1 MHALTHVITW
11 SPQEKRWKRI
21 DASTASRDW
30 GGHTVSADK
39 RVFVCELCKQY
50 VLLTQA
56 GLQPAHFRHNKNE
69 DDKSCPDR
77 VVSGGSLS
85 YEPRR
90 FSFPLKLSV
99 SGNKVSF
106 LLGLMIPREIAN
118 LLKETATEEKVSIQP
133 INDGAN
139 MAPGPIKFSFDRLLG
154 QGIVY
159 LPVGD
164 EPQKSYQIQISQ
176 PMRDILHWP
185 QETPGIESPGAVF
198 DGNSCK
204 RIPLDGDIEV
214 GRIYWLFTILNDLH
228 LYKIPGLEIELQNI
242 QIRSRSSLYSP
253 AWKLYRIKAKDF
265 KKESAEFFLQFK
277 LRLTEKPI
285 KLFPLWPLTI
295 KRPYAVT
302 CSEDVQ
308 TQIFYASG
316 DDVFNRIYPK
326 PATEPIVW
334 KKPPTLLCLPINYK
348 NLLVTSGRISVLKYL
363 FLMQDA
369 MPKGRSILEAR
380 DALCEIK
387 TIDGEPVTEE
397 IDHNQSIL
405 NPVSSNTIFCS
416 PQFNGSVEIYKKMQ
430 HLQRIVLPA
439 EQSTKIELHSGY
451 HYDIFVGLELIQSFS
466 YAPRSPSPRKRP
478 DCFPSAKLV
487 ERPIPTAGALKLLA
501 CFGRTVI
508 NKHHISLGILPP
520 ARSLIR

>member
-21 DASTASRDW
+21 DASTASRTW

-77 VVSGGSLS
+77 VISGGSLS
-85 YEPRR
+85 YEPRK

-99 SGNKVSF
+99 SDNKVSF
-106 LLGLMIPREIAN
+106 LLGLMIPREFRN
-118 LLKETATEEKVSIQP
+118 LLKDTAAEEKVSILP
-133 INDGAN
+133 INDGVNIA
-139 MAPGPIKFSFDRLLG
+139 ASPIKFSLDRLLV

-159 LPVGD
+159 LPVGN
-164 EPQKSYQIQISQ
+164 EPRKSYQIQISG
-176 PMRDILHWP
+176 PMRDLLHWP
-185 QETPGIESPGAVF
+185 QDTPGIEAPGAVF

-204 RIPLDGDIEV
+204 RIPFDGDIEV
-214 GRIYWLFTILNDLH
+214 GRAYWLLTIHDDLH
-228 LYKIPGLEIELQNI
+228 LSQIRGLKIERQNV
-242 QIRSRSSLYSP
+242 QIRSKASLFSP
-253 AWKLYRIKAKDF
+253 TWTLYRIQANEF
-265 KKESAEFFLQFK
+265 QKESAEFFLQFQ

-285 KLFPLWPLTI
+285 QLFPLWPITI

-302 CSEDVQ
+302 CNEELQ
-308 TQIFYASG
+308 TQVFYASG
-316 DDVFNRIYPK
+316 DDIFNRIYPK
-326 PATEPIVW
+326 PPTDPIVW

-369 MPKGRSILEAR
+369 MPKGRSLVQSNDE
-380 DALCEIK
+380 LCEIR
-387 TIDGEPVTEE
+387 TIDGKPLN
-397 IDHNQSIL
+397 DHFNDEQSIL
-405 NPVSSNTIFCS
+405 NAVSSNTICCS
-416 PQFNGSVEIYKKMQ
+416 PHFNGSIEIYQ
-430 HLQRIVLPA
+430 NTRHLHRINLRA
-439 EQSTKIELHSGY
+439 EQAEEIELHFGY
-451 HYDIFVGLELIQSFS
+451 RYEIFIGFELIRSFS
-466 YAPRSPSPRKRP
+466 YAPRSSTPSKRP
-478 DCFPSAKLV
+478 DRFLAAKSL

-501 CFGRTVI
+501 SIGRSMR
-508 NKHHISLGILPP
+508 NKHQISLGILPID
-520 ARSLIR
+520 RRLTR